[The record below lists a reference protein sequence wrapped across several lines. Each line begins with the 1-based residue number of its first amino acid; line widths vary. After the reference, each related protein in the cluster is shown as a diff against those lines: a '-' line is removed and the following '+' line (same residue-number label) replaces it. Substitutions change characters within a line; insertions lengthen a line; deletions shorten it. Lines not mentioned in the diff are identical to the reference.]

1 MSSVLLDPRVDRIM
15 GCPSPLISVPC
26 IPHCLFKCPCSC
38 DVIHILWCDVIS
50 LYIWRC
56 PGKVPNRISF
66 SRLPH
71 FLIVCPKYD
80 SCFLFL
86 TLSNRL
92 LFCSINHRRQ
102 GGYIFALSCSFA
114 CLSAGLRNIYVC
126 QSVYLS
132 VCLINFIHQAVD
144 KYNETNTGK

>member
-1 MSSVLLDPRVDRIM
+1 MVNKILLLRRVLSCIVFGLPRSEGWSHYGMSFSTW
-15 GCPSPLISVPC
+15 CY
-26 IPHCLFKCPCSC
+26 PHL
-38 DVIHILWCDVIS
+38 VMWCY
-50 LYIWRC
+50 LPIWRC

-80 SCFLFL
+80 SCFLFV